1 MYMQRNRKAVVA
13 LAAAAL
19 SAAMFAGSAIAAEN
33 DSGFTALQGVTAQTL
48 STEEQQSISGEL
60 NATGIASWLVSHG
73 AVKLAAEVT
82 QYSTQINAL
91 LTKLHLYTK

>member
-1 MYMQRNRKAVVA
+1 MQQKNKAVA
-13 LAAAAL
+13 ILAAAAL

-33 DSGFTALQGVTAQTL
+33 DNGFTALQGVTAQAL

-60 NATGIASWLVSHG
+60 NAAGIASWLAAQG
-73 AVKLAAEVT
+73 AAKLAAAVT
-82 QYSTQINAL
+82 QNSTQINSL